1 MKKLAGNILTHILLC
16 DRVCPAI
23 VTKHLIG
30 QINYPV
36 TLYVTHLGKN

>member
-1 MKKLAGNILTHILLC
+1 MKKLPGNILTHILLC